1 MDDDIFFDDSELD
14 PREQELR
21 LAENE
26 MKKRDKEHWNQGYLT
41 GLEWAVANYLSIELS
56 QDNLAIFQA
65 GIEQGLQ
72 KAGDA
77 STSLFSEAGALK

>member
-14 PREQELR
+14 PREQERR
-21 LAENE
+21 LADNE
-26 MKKRDKEHWNQGYLT
+26 QKKREKEHLNQGYLT
-41 GLEWAVANYLSIELS
+41 GLEWAEANYLTMELD

-65 GIEQGLQ
+65 GIEQGLH
-72 KAGDA
+72 KAGGA